1 MPNLSGSTGCPR
13 CGASLPPDFGPRR
26 GRRRIWCSD
35 RCRRDAYAERAAAA
49 RTEQPIRVVE
59 VPRAALPIIRPQVYT
74 RLVHD
79 TTPVAD
85 PTPAQAAECVLA
97 SPIALDHVLQ
107 SLTSQARKK
116 TLDRNVRHA
125 ALELAKVLLPGQRR
139 Y

>member
-1 MPNLSGSTGCPR
+1 MTSPSGSPGCPR
-13 CGASLPPDFGPRR
+13 CGASLPPDLGPRR

-35 RCRRDAYAERAAAA
+35 RCRRDAHAERAAAA

-74 RLVHD
+74 RVIQNP
-79 TTPVAD
+79 TPAAD

-97 SPIALDHVLQ
+97 SRIALNHVLQ

-116 TLDRNVRHA
+116 TLDRNVRVA
-125 ALELAKVLLPGQRR
+125 ALELAKVLMPGQPR

>member
-13 CGASLPPDFGPRR
+13 CGASLPPDLGPRR

-35 RCRRDAYAERAAAA
+35 RCRRDAHAERAAAA

-74 RLVHD
+74 RLVHQ
-79 TTPVAD
+79 PAPAAD
-85 PTPAQAAECVLA
+85 PTPAQAVEYVLA
-97 SPIALDHVLQ
+97 SPTALDHVLQ
-107 SLTSQARKK
+107 FLTSQARKK
-116 TLDRNVRHA
+116 TLDRNVRLA

>member
-1 MPNLSGSTGCPR
+1 MKNPSGSTACPR
-13 CGASLPPDFGPRR
+13 CGASLPSDLGPRR

-79 TTPVAD
+79 TTPAAD

-97 SPIALDHVLQ
+97 SPIALGHVLQ

-125 ALELAKVLLPGQRR
+125 ALKLAKVLLPGQHR